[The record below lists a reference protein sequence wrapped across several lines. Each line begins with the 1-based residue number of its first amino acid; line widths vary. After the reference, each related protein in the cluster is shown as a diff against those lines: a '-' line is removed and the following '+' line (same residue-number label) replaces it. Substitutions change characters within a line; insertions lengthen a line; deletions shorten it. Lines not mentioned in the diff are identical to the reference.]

1 MKPAAPEPALTPWL
15 PGSAEPVR
23 VGVYQRRGRMF
34 FATFSYWDGALWR
47 FSGET
52 PEIAAS
58 APHIAR
64 ASLVQDRPWR
74 GLACEPGGAA

>member
-47 FSGET
+47 FSAET
-52 PEIAAS
+52 PALAAS
-58 APHIAR
+58 EVYVAR
-64 ASLVQDRPWR
+64 VSLVQDRPWR
-74 GLACEPGGAA
+74 GMAEAAGGAT